1 MKDPKSPIVKKNLI
15 KFGDKLLPI
24 LDVIKYPI
32 KKDPNI
38 FTDSVPKMLV
48 SNNNLDKFV
57 KKYLSKAPN
66 APPAATNIKFNN
78 II

>member
-24 LDVIKYPI
+24 LDVTKYPI

-38 FTDSVPKMLV
+38 FTDSVPK
-48 SNNNLDKFV
+48 KFQ
-57 KKYLSKAPN
+57 
-66 APPAATNIKFNN
+66 TTI
-78 II
+78 